1 MSEPHSRRR
10 LRRDTLD
17 ELLWTLG
24 GRRGWLVGIGI
35 NLALG
40 VAYALYTAFN
50 ANDHFFIR
58 SASGVAA
65 NVALFVL
72 SDPITTNQL
81 GADRDHVVTGLRNGE
96 SVTRILFT
104 KNVALIIILLPL
116 TMAISTGLRLLLDE
130 DRTIVSAIVLDIWIV
145 LGWLALGNLASVL
158 APYWPMPLK
167 RRWRHRDSWA
177 WWGLVL
183 AIPYGLYYLRAWVL
197 EPALDEVL
205 GGQAYRRAAVDW
217 VWGARYVGVAVGM
230 LAISYMICALVGRR
244 NDWLERQLLKDR

>member
-1 MSEPHSRRR
+1 MSEPTGRRR

-17 ELLWTLG
+17 ELLWTLR
-24 GRRGWLVGIGI
+24 GRRGWLVGLGI

-72 SDPITTNQL
+72 SDSITTNQL
-81 GADRDHVVTGLRNGE
+81 GADRDHVVAGLRNGE
-96 SVTRILFT
+96 NVARILFT
-104 KNVALIIILLPL
+104 KNVALVIILLPL
-116 TMAISTGLRLLLDE
+116 TMAISTGLRLLLGE
-130 DRTIVSAIVLDIWIV
+130 DRTILSAIVLDIWIV

-167 RRWRHRDSWA
+167 RRWQHRETWV
-177 WWGLVL
+177 WWEI
-183 AIPYGLYYLRAWVL
+183 AT
-197 EPALDEVL
+197 PARTNNSQCDMTPPSGEATPSPVVL
-205 GGQAYRRAAVDW
+205 GMGSKFSTTCRI
-217 VWGARYVGVAVGM
+217 ARQM
-230 LAISYMICALVGRR
+230 RTAIRF
-244 NDWLERQLLKDR
+244 